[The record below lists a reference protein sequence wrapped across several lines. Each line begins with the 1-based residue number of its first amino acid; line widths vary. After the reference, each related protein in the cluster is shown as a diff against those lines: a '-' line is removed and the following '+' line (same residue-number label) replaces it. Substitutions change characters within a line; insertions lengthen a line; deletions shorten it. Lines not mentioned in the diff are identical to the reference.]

1 MTLLAR
7 NTPQDA
13 YRRVE
18 LDARIGGSDPRQ
30 LVSLCYEQ
38 LIGALG
44 TALHA
49 AEAGDNQRKSES
61 LTRALSSLTALQLGV
76 SGEGEITWALRHLYE
91 ATRKSVL
98 DSVLAFDAEAIATIR
113 QDYIDILRAM
123 KGTATPH

>member
-1 MTLLAR
+1 MSLLAR

-30 LVSLCYEQ
+30 LVTLCYEQ

-49 AEAGDNQRKSES
+49 AERGNNQKKSEG
-61 LTRALSSLTALQLGV
+61 LTRALSAVTALQLGV
-76 SGEGEITWALRHLYE
+76 TGDSEVTWALRHLYE
-91 ATRKSVL
+91 ATRKAVL
-98 DSVLAFDAEAIATIR
+98 DSVLAFDAAAIAVIR
-113 QDYIDILRAM
+113 QDYIDILAAM
-123 KGTATPH
+123 GGASAH